1 MIRRVISVVFVM
13 SLVAVEDVAAS
24 EDEGDPDD
32 ITIIT
37 GAPAPGERASESRMD
52 RSAIDAMRAESAQ
65 DLLRSLPG
73 IQLSQHGSEGKAA
86 QFFLRGFDASHGT
99 DVALSVDGMPLNEPS
114 HIHGHGYADSGLV
127 IPEAVSSIRF
137 RKGVFGLDQGNLAT
151 AGDISYQ
158 LGVPE
163 PWRGT
168 EAGVESGWPTR
179 GRLWAYVAPEGGAQ
193 KDVLAAELVLDQ
205 GAYQNRETRRGGLI
219 GQQTIG
225 DWRIR
230 GGLQSAEFG
239 LPGALE
245 ASAIRSGDID
255 RSHSHTPETGGEQRQ
270 LWLGGVR
277 DGSTGDW
284 SHRTA
289 IDVRARQF
297 DATENFTGYLADEE
311 FGDNRREFQRSVM
324 GVVDHR
330 TRFDASQNW
339 DAVAYAGAQLDV
351 FRQFEDAVDGSGDS
365 LSRNRG
371 GTGQQG
377 NLWIAPG
384 VEAFV
389 GDWMDVEAGVRLEA
403 MGFDYREDDAIGG
416 EHGREMLGIAAPR
429 ATGRWYV
436 GDDWTMT
443 AGVGRGFRGPEARV
457 FAGELDD
464 VDDIGLDGAAA
475 EPTVTIVDGS
485 EIGVI
490 YEPDQKLAVSATAF
504 GYFSDSE
511 YVYDHVS
518 RSHVDLGA
526 TRRLGGEVDTRIH
539 VGESIALRGHISA
552 VHGRFSDSGDAIPF
566 VPPVE
571 AGLSAFGQWSSG
583 LFGGAQWR
591 GLSGRPLPFGARA
604 GGWSLID
611 AHIGWRLR
619 GWQFRLDIANLLDA
633 KWNEGAY
640 HYASHFDR
648 SEPRTGLP
656 STHIVPGHPRSF
668 RVQVSHRW

>member
-1 MIRRVISVVFVM
+1 MVSVVVVVT
-13 SLVAVEDVAAS
+13 LIVAGDVAAS
-24 EDEGDPDD
+24 EDDGDADD

-37 GAPAPGERASESRMD
+37 GAPALDERASESRMD
-52 RSAIDAMRAESAQ
+52 RSAIDSVRAESAQ

-127 IPEAVSSIRF
+127 IPEAISAIRF

-168 EAGVESGWPTR
+168 EAGVESGWPAR
-179 GRLWAYVAPEGGAQ
+179 GRLWGYVAPEGGAEE
-193 KDVLAAELVLDQ
+193 DVLAAELVFDQ
-205 GAYQNRETRRGGLI
+205 GAYENRETRRGGLI
-219 GQQTIG
+219 GQQTVG

-230 GGLQSAEFG
+230 GAIQSAEFG

-245 ASAIRSGDID
+245 AASIQSGDFD
-255 RSHSHTPETGGEQRQ
+255 RSHSHSPETGGEQRQ

-277 DGSTGDW
+277 DASTGDW

-289 IDVRARQF
+289 VDIRARQF
-297 DATENFTGYLADEE
+297 DATENFTGYLTDDEV
-311 FGDNRREFQRSVM
+311 GDDRREFQRSAM
-324 GVVDHR
+324 GIVDHR
-330 TRFDASQNW
+330 TRFDVAPDWN
-339 DAVAYAGAQLDV
+339 AVVYGGVQLDIL
-351 FRQFEDAVDGSGDS
+351 RQFEDAVDGSGNA

-371 GTGQQG
+371 GTGYQG
-377 NLWIAPG
+377 NTWVAPG

-389 GDWMDVEAGVRLEA
+389 GDGFDIEAGVRLEA
-403 MGFDYREDDAIGG
+403 MGFDYRDDEALGG
-416 EHGREMLGIAAPR
+416 ERGRDLLGIVAPR

-443 AGVGRGFRGPEARV
+443 VGVGRGFRGPEARV

-464 VDDIGLDGAAA
+464 VDDVGLDGAAA
-475 EPTVTIVDGS
+475 EPTVTTVDGS
-485 EIGVI
+485 EVGVI
-490 YEPDQKLAVSATAF
+490 VEPGRNLKVSATAF
-504 GYFSDSE
+504 GYFSGSE

-526 TRRLGGEVDTRIH
+526 TRRLGAEVDTHLHI
-539 VGESIALRGHISA
+539 GEHLALRGHLSA
-552 VHGRFSDSGDAIPF
+552 VDGRFTDSGDAIPF
-566 VPPVE
+566 VPPIE
-571 AGLSAFGQWSSG
+571 AGLSAVGRWSSG

-591 GLSGRPLPFGARA
+591 GISGRPLPFGARA
-604 GGWSLID
+604 GGWSLVD

-619 GWQFRLDIANLLDA
+619 GWQFRLDIANVFDA
-633 KWNEGAY
+633 QWNEGAY

-656 STHIVPGHPRSF
+656 STHVVPGHPRLF